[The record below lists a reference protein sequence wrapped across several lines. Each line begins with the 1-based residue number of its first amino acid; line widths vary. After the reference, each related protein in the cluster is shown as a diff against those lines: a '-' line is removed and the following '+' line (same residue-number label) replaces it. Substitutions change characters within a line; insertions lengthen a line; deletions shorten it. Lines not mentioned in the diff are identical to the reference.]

1 MATKS
6 TIYKVELEISD
17 IDRNYYAS
25 HSLTL
30 AQHPSETDR
39 RLMARLFAFILFAHE
54 RLEFGRGLSNEE
66 DPALWRRD
74 YTGLI
79 EQWIELG
86 QPEESSIRKAC
97 GRAQQVVIL
106 TYSGNSAGVWWSK
119 MESSLARLKNLTVID
134 LNADAIDVA
143 AKLVQRTMR
152 LHAMIQEGECQ
163 LMSDS
168 NAVSLRP
175 ITHMTSTR

>member
-39 RLMARLFAFILFAHE
+39 RLMARLFAFVLLAHE
-54 RLEFGRGLSNEE
+54 RLEFGRGISNEE
-66 DPALWRRD
+66 EPALWRRD

-119 MESSLARLKNLTVID
+119 MESTLARLKNLTVID
-134 LNADAIDVA
+134 LNADSIDA
-143 AKLVQRTMR
+143 ATKLVQRTMR

-168 NAVSLRP
+168 DAVILRP

>member
-119 MESSLARLKNLTVID
+119 IESSLARLKNLTVID
-134 LNADAIDVA
+134 LNADAIDIA
-143 AKLVQRTMR
+143 TKLVRRTMR
-152 LHAMIQEGECQ
+152 LQAMIQEGECQ

-168 NAVSLRP
+168 DAVSLRP
-175 ITHMTSTR
+175 ITLMTSSR